1 VLALASIA
9 LLGLDWPGQ
18 GAARAAEFART
29 ASATRRVELLHLLAP
44 SPEPEARAALA
55 SALVDPEVIVR
66 EAARGLATR
75 HPSDVLVPALLR
87 VLEDPDA
94 DVRTEALDALAGAR
108 SPDARRAIERALSD
122 RSPAVRAHAVIALSS
137 AGADAVV
144 ALLDRVHDPE
154 GDVRAAAAEAL
165 GRIGDPRAT
174 LALVGISQDPIPE
187 VRLAATR
194 ALGALSGEVA
204 VRALVSLV
212 HDAMPDVRLAALR
225 GLQQHPD
232 PATVPTLAAL
242 ARPERSAS
250 LAGRDDLA
258 RAAIAALG
266 DIDTPEARR
275 ALLELALDARA
286 ARTRDAIAALGAHPE
301 RLRHDMGA
309 ILPRLHRD
317 NVGALADLL
326 GHVGGDDVA
335 TALLDLLGRADPS
348 PSAAN
353 ATAAMLRAL
362 GRSGSDLALRAL
374 LERLTSAPAP
384 ASRARAG
391 GCARGAIEAAL
402 LDALALWADARQ
414 GLDPLALDP
423 LAEALQRL
431 DPSCRP
437 QLAAMIRLLG
447 RTGNRRAA
455 SALVAVLRHPD
466 TTIRAAA
473 AEALGHVA
481 STDAMGPLVLA
492 LSDEDAAVRA
502 SAAGSLRALPSAALL
517 PALSRRWRE
526 PSPVDRGALLL
537 LIGHALGAEDLAPEA
552 RGAHLSLL
560 VDAAARGP
568 WRTRAA
574 AVRALG
580 AAVTHADP
588 SALRALL
595 RYATETRLAP
605 VGIEALGNLPPDLV
619 TPDVQ
624 AALAAQ
630 LDGAHGA
637 SVRAAAAWALRAAG
651 ADAVERLRG
660 LVDLGA
666 SPVAHN
672 ALAALTRI
680 HPNGDEATRSALRAS
695 IQGLVDLH
703 PGPAMVA
710 NACAAIT
717 RFGGS
722 CRGAVGNA
730 PHPTGDA
737 VTTDLRVLDP
747 SREVH
752 DRAVLVRLGDGVS
765 VSVTPD
771 FDGWIRVRDGAVGAL
786 EVLEADEG
794 LQ

>member
-1 VLALASIA
+1 MLALASVA

-18 GAARAAEFART
+18 GAARAAEFARS

-55 SALVDPEVIVR
+55 AALVDPEGAVR
-66 EAARGLATR
+66 EAARALAVR
-75 HPSDVLVPALLR
+75 HPSDALVPALVR

-94 DVRTEALDALAGAR
+94 AARTDALDALAGAR
-108 SPDARRAIERALSD
+108 SPEARRAIERALSD

-137 AGADAVV
+137 VGADAVV

-165 GRIGDPRAT
+165 GRIGDRRAT

-194 ALGALSGEVA
+194 ALGALGGEVA
-204 VRALVSLV
+204 ARALVGLV

-242 ARPERSAS
+242 ARPERSAA

-266 DIDTPEARR
+266 DIDTADARR
-275 ALLELALDARA
+275 ALLDLALDPRA
-286 ARTRDAIAALGAHPE
+286 SRRHDAIAALGAHPE
-301 RLRHDMGA
+301 RLRPELGV

-317 NVGALADLL
+317 NVGALAELL
-326 GHVGGDDVA
+326 GDVGGDEVA
-335 TALLDLLGRADPS
+335 AALLDLLGRAAPRPGAVD
-348 PSAAN
+348 AAGS
-353 ATAAMLRAL
+353 MLRAL

-384 ASRARAG
+384 AARARAVRCVG
-391 GCARGAIEAAL
+391 GAIEPDL
-402 LDALALWADARQ
+402 LDALALWADARH

-423 LAEALQRL
+423 LTEALQRL
-431 DPSCRP
+431 DPSCHP
-437 QLAAMIRLLG
+437 QLASMLNLLG
-447 RTGNRRAA
+447 RTSNRRAA
-455 SALVAVLRHPD
+455 PALVAVLRHPAAP
-466 TTIRAAA
+466 IRLAA

-481 STDAMGPLVLA
+481 STDAMGPLVRA
-492 LSDEDAAVRA
+492 LSDEDASVRA
-502 SAAGSLRALPSAALL
+502 AAAGSLRPLPPAALL
-517 PALSRRWRE
+517 PALSLRWRD

-537 LIGHALGAEDLAPEA
+537 LIGHALGAGELAPDVRA
-552 RGAHLSLL
+552 APLALL
-560 VDAAARGP
+560 VDAASRGP

-580 AAVTHADP
+580 AAVTNTDP
-588 SALRALL
+588 TPLRALL
-595 RYATETRLAP
+595 RYARDARLAP
-605 VGIEALGNLPPDLV
+605 VAIEALGNLPPALV
-619 TPDVQ
+619 TPDVVST
-624 AALAAQ
+624 LAAQ
-630 LDGAHGA
+630 LDETNPAA
-637 SVRAAAAWALRAAG
+637 VRAAAAWALRAAG
-651 ADAVERLRG
+651 AGAIGALRG
-660 LVDLGA
+660 LVDGGA

-672 ALAALTRI
+672 ALAALARLE
-680 HPNGDEATRSALRAS
+680 PVDDEATRSAVRAS
-695 IQGLVDLH
+695 IQALVDRR
-703 PGPAMVA
+703 PGPATLA

-722 CRGAVGNA
+722 CPGAVGGLA
-730 PHPTGDA
+730 RPAGDA

-747 SREVH
+747 SRDVH
-752 DRAVLVRLGDGVS
+752 AQAVRLRLGDGVS
-765 VSVTPD
+765 VRVTPD

-786 EVLEADEG
+786 QVLEADDG